1 MVAAKSKKASRKT
14 PVQKVEKK
22 IKKVEKPSKKGN
34 NKVTKKKAQVIH
46 NTFCI
51 LAKKVAIVEE

>member
-14 PVQKVEKK
+14 PVKKVEKK

-34 NKVTKKKAQVIH
+34 NKVTKRRLKLFTIPFV
-46 NTFCI
+46 F
-51 LAKKVAIVEE
+51 